1 VTVRSA
7 HDERRAEEI
16 RATHR
21 RNRKVCAGCGQSWPC
36 TEIAWA
42 DDAPLSAWTLRWRK
56 IRAVALIAA
65 MLVTPVAITWLPFW
79 CLLVL
84 FFTLPPAAIAVLV
97 AMSRKR
103 P

>member
-1 VTVRSA
+1 MRSE
-7 HDERRAEEI
+7 HDQMRAEQI

-21 RNRKVCAGCGQSWPC
+21 RSRSVCAGCGQSWPC

-42 DDAPLSAWTLRWRK
+42 DDTPLDARTLRWRK
-56 IRAVALIAA
+56 IRAVALFAA
-65 MLVTPVAITWLPFW
+65 MLVVLVGVAYAPTWL
-79 CLLVL
+79 LVVL
-84 FFTLPPAAIAVLV
+84 FLGMPPAAVAVLV